1 LGFRKCIIAVFLLVA
16 VLAGAMGCS
25 RATPEQAL
33 QTYVA
38 NWQNQNFT
46 EMYKQLTTESKRKIT
61 QDQFVKRHKDIYEGI
76 GLKKLEIKPEIPEK
90 IKADKDGMVSVPVKV
105 SIDTLAGPV
114 LLPLQAVLTQEK
126 QDGKKGW
133 FVAWDTKSIF
143 PQLEEN
149 DKVRAQ
155 RLPAKRG
162 EIKDRQGRGLAV
174 NGNVTAIGVVP
185 EKLTEKD
192 AAKAALAQA
201 LGITAEQ
208 VDNKLNQAWVKPNFF
223 VPISKVSVDTKANY
237 TNLAEIKGI
246 FLRDESARVYPYK
259 EAAAHLTGYLGLIG
273 PDELAK
279 LKPQGY
285 TDTSLIGKSGLEQV
299 FETRLRGEAGGTI
312 YIEDP
317 SGNKKETIAK
327 KDVKNGEDIQLAID
341 IELQKKL
348 YQQLLGEKGS
358 AVASNPKTGEIL
370 ALVSSP
376 SYDPNLFTLGITEN
390 QWKSLNDETQ
400 KPMLARFTQT
410 YSPGSTFKVITT
422 AIGLKTGKLNPSEAV
437 NISGLQWQ
445 KDSTWGNYYVTRM
458 GDTGEPVNLTQ
469 AFVHSDNIFFAKAA
483 LKIGSDTFQQEAKG
497 FGLGEQ
503 VPFAMSLQTS
513 QLAGKE
519 GIKGETQL
527 ADTGYGQ
534 GQILMNPLHL
544 AVIYAG
550 LVNSGNLLKPT
561 LELKQPAQPEIWKD
575 KAFTQEGAD
584 RIFKDLLQVVEQG
597 TASNPK
603 VQTPMAGKTGTAELK
618 KNLADQDPKEN
629 GWFVAINRDNPRL
642 LVLMLIEDVKTKGGS
657 HYVVPKVKTVLDDTI
672 RQ

>member
-16 VLAGAMGCS
+16 LLAGAMGCS

-38 NWQNQNFT
+38 TWQNQNFS

-114 LLPLQAVLTQEK
+114 QVPLQAVLTQEK

-192 AAKAALAQA
+192 AAKSALAQA

-279 LKPQGY
+279 SKPQGY

-299 FETRLRGEAGGTI
+299 FETRLRGEDGGTI

-410 YSPGSTFKVITT
+410 YSPGSTFKVITA
-422 AIGLKTGKLNPSEAV
+422 AIGLKTGKLNPEEKVS
-437 NISGLQWQ
+437 ISGLQWQ
-445 KDSTWGNYYVTRM
+445 KDSTWGNYHVTRM
-458 GDTGEPVNLTQ
+458 GNPGGPINLSQ
-469 AFVHSDNIFFAKAA
+469 ALIHSDNIYFAQTA
-483 LKIGSDTFQQEAKG
+483 LKIGAETFVQESHS

-503 VPFAMSLQTS
+503 VPFAMGLQTS
-513 QLAGKE
+513 QLSGSE

-534 GQILMNPLHL
+534 GQILINPLHL
-544 AVIYAG
+544 SLIYSG
-550 LVNSGNLLKPT
+550 LVNSGNLLTPI
-561 LELKQPAQPEIWKD
+561 LELKQPVQAEIWKE
-575 KAFTQEGAD
+575 KAYTVEAAD
-584 RIFKDLLQVVEQG
+584 RLFKDLVQVVEQG
-597 TASNPK
+597 TASNPR

-618 KNLADQDPKEN
+618 SSLTEQDPKEN

-642 LVLMLIEDVKTKGGS
+642 QILMIIEDVKAKGGS
-657 HYVVPKVKTVLDDTI
+657 HYVVPKVKAVLDEAI
-672 RQ
+672 RH